1 MTKSFNFKVG
11 NLDWKNWYFNPIQD
25 DEFYFLKIKY
35 FLIPHFAIME
45 FMVRTHSI
53 FAKSNFYSSAL
64 GLYAHCGNSYGGKND
79 SEVQKVRD
87 DTIAEINEVAQHLIK
102 NGVPVKHQGTKI
114 DFT

>member
-1 MTKSFNFKVG
+1 
-11 NLDWKNWYFNPIQD
+11 
-25 DEFYFLKIKY
+25 
-35 FLIPHFAIME
+35 ME
-45 FMVRTHSI
+45 FMVRTHII
-53 FAKSNFYSSAL
+53 FAKSNFYSAL

-102 NGVPVKHQGTKI
+102 NGVPVKHQGIFLKKRSFWKFAKYAKI

>member
-1 MTKSFNFKVG
+1 
-11 NLDWKNWYFNPIQD
+11 
-25 DEFYFLKIKY
+25 
-35 FLIPHFAIME
+35 
-45 FMVRTHSI
+45 MVRTHSI

-102 NGVPVKHQGTKI
+102 NGVPVRHQGTFFKNAQRAASRPLRSPAGKTSDHMLLFVGMKRDHI
-114 DFT
+114 HVIP